1 MILIEDNCKENLDQ
15 IAQEHFQNLI
25 SPINQDGTFH
35 KTQSLI
41 GRIEV
46 QLSNDLYLK
55 DRVNFWNYLLRN
67 NYENLQKIITAK
79 PDILATIIDDIGIQ
93 FGHGIFSNHVNY
105 RTANPTEFGGIVK
118 RVFGYD
124 NYRDNGLAVLNTAK
138 LDVNYCPYCNQQKT
152 QNIDVTNT
160 MTGVQ
165 RMVALFQLDHFY
177 PQSRF
182 PFLGVSFFNIIPGC
196 SPCNAHLKGEKD
208 FNIETHFNPF
218 HKRFNDYFK
227 FKLTQIVFTKF
238 DELETKIENIKH
250 HDMNAI
256 VDFKLEERYNDI
268 DCLRTAFNLIAAYR
282 HRSSVVKRSYAKQI
296 RGLFGTLDSTN
307 KTLMKSQGIPLNSNQ
322 INDFQMGKFKRDI
335 CIQLKLI

>member
-1 MILIEDNCKENLDQ
+1 MILIEDNCKENLDL

-35 KTQSLI
+35 ITQSLI
-41 GRIEV
+41 GRIQE
-46 QLSNDLYLK
+46 QLKNDLYLK

-93 FGHGIFSNHVNY
+93 FGHGIFSNNISY
-105 RTANPTEFGGIVK
+105 RTASLTEFGRIVK

-124 NYRDNGLAVLNTAK
+124 NYRDNGRAVSNTAK
-138 LDVNYCPYCNQQKT
+138 LNVNYCPYCNQQKT
-152 QNIDVTNT
+152 QTIENTDT

-182 PFLGVSFFNIIPGC
+182 PFLGVSFFNMIPGC

-208 FNIETHFNPF
+208 FNITTHFNPF

-238 DELETKIENIKH
+238 DEVETKIENIKLH
-250 HDMNAI
+250 ESNAI
-256 VDFKLEERYNDI
+256 VDFSLVQRYNDS
-268 DCLRTAFNLIAAYR
+268 DCKRTAFNLIAACKN
-282 HRSSVVKRSYAKQI
+282 RSSVVKRTYAMQI
-296 RGLFGTLDSTN
+296 RGLFGSLEVTN
-307 KTLMKSQGIPLNSNQ
+307 KALMKSQGVPLNPNE

-335 CIQLKLI
+335 CLQLRIL